1 MGKKGLKEKR
11 DETIRQILDA
21 ATEVF
26 ADAGFAGARMD
37 EIARRAGVN
46 KAMIYYRIGD
56 KEALY
61 TKVLHEVFGAAAESI
76 SKSIKEEH
84 TPEEKMRT
92 YITSLANTME
102 RHPSMPYIIMR
113 EMAARGRQL
122 NEVIA
127 KDLLSILD
135 IVRKIIDEGVKRGAF
150 IRTNPLTIHLM
161 IIGVMVLF
169 KASTP
174 MREIFSSLLR
184 DKFKGLDKGSF
195 NALVQEL
202 EEMVLRAVRV

>member
-1 MGKKGLKEKR
+1 MDKKHIREKR
-11 DETIRQILDA
+11 DESIRSILDA

-61 TKVLHEVFGAAAESI
+61 TKVLHEVFGAATEHI
-76 SKSIKEEH
+76 SKSIKEES
-84 TPEEKMRT
+84 PPDEKMRT
-92 YITSLANTME
+92 YITSLASTLE
-102 RHPSMPYIIMR
+102 SHPSMPYIIMR
-113 EMAARGRQL
+113 EMASRGRQL

-127 KDLLSILD
+127 GDLLNILA
-135 IVRKIIDEGVKRGAF
+135 IVGEIIDEGVKKGVFMR
-150 IRTNPLTIHLM
+150 INPLTLHLM
-161 IIGVMVLF
+161 IIGVMILF

-174 MREIFSSLLR
+174 MRETFSLLLP
-184 DKFKGLDKGSF
+184 DKLKRLEKSSF
-195 NALVQEL
+195 NDLVLEL
-202 EEMVLRAVRV
+202 EEMVLRAVRA